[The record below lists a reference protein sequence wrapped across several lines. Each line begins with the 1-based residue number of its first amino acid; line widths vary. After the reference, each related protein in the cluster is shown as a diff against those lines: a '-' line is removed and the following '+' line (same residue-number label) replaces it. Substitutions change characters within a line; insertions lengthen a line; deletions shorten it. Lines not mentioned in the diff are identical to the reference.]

1 MTERLCRWGVTAG
14 EPSRL
19 LTDEKRSLRIW
30 FSSTSTSPE
39 RFSTMLQRMMNCG
52 DCIAMLDQVFARRPR
67 AEWLARL
74 AAGGDFI
81 VSVVN
86 SVDQLPDDV
95 QVRANDYVT
104 TFEHPSFGPTQ
115 VVGIPIGLSE
125 TPGQL
130 RRPAPEFGQHTE
142 EILTEVLG
150 YSWEDV
156 GRLREAEVI

>member
-1 MTERLCRWGVTAG
+1 
-14 EPSRL
+14 
-19 LTDEKRSLRIW
+19 
-30 FSSTSTSPE
+30 
-39 RFSTMLQRMMNCG
+39 MMNAG
-52 DCIAMLDQVFARRPR
+52 DCVALLDATFATRPR
-67 AEWLARL
+67 VEWLEILRQ
-74 AAGGDFI
+74 GGDFI

-95 QVRANDYVT
+95 QVQANGYVT

-115 VVGIPIGLSE
+115 VVGIPVGFSE

-150 YSWEDV
+150 YSWEEV
-156 GRLREAEVI
+156 GRLRDAEVI